1 MPAVSPPGRC
11 HGQRNSAT
19 LGNIVA
25 TAARTDS
32 FLGARYR
39 RIAKRRGKQKAMV
52 ATGNSVLVIVY
63 HLLSDPTARFV
74 DLGGDH
80 YQSRINHER
89 RARSLASQLQ
99 AVTGQRIVIRDGKA
113 VIVEPAA

>member
-1 MPAVSPPGRC
+1 
-11 HGQRNSAT
+11 
-19 LGNIVA
+19 
-25 TAARTDS
+25 
-32 FLGARYR
+32 
-39 RIAKRRGKQKAMV
+39 
-52 ATGNSVLVIVY
+52 VLVIVY
-63 HLLSDPTARFV
+63 HLLADPAATFA

-113 VIVEPAA
+113 VIDQPGAA